1 MPELGLKNKYQRRHC
16 KGARRQR
23 ANDSRRRLLPEYY
36 VLWLLLHNARIKGMP
51 HLPPHNTPYARG
63 IGRSL
68 TTFTRPHTGANN
80 GTVPYGTGI
89 ISMTES
95 TPRGIAQTI
104 NRITQYNYSDNNY
117 MIITVLH
124 QRSSDINTCPSLTT
138 NPLAFIN
145 NNYPMQGI

>member
-1 MPELGLKNKYQRRHC
+1 MCVVRHEALAIFQATFWPMSIGEDSMPELGLKNKYQRRHS

-80 GTVPYGTGI
+80 GT
-89 ISMTES
+89 S
-95 TPRGIAQTI
+95 TLRYRYI
-104 NRITQYNYSDNNY
+104 
-117 MIITVLH
+117 
-124 QRSSDINTCPSLTT
+124 
-138 NPLAFIN
+138 
-145 NNYPMQGI
+145 